1 MHHTA
6 DLLIRSRYVLPIEPS
21 GVTLENA
28 ALAVLHGRIVGVVQE
43 SDIAL
48 WRATE
53 TVSLPNHVLLP
64 GLVNAHGHAA
74 MTLLRGFADDHPLQD
89 WLENHIW
96 PAEAAHVGEEFVR
109 DGTTLAIAEMLLG
122 GTTCFADMYLFPEV
136 VAALCRDHGIRCQ
149 LCSPIIDFPSAWAI
163 GPDEYLSKALALQD
177 ELKSHSLSTVVF
189 GPHSTYSVG
198 PDVLERIAVYAAEL
212 DMGVQIHV
220 HETAREVADSVD
232 QFGLRPLERLFDIGL
247 LGPRTQCVHMAHTDE
262 SDVELLLK
270 SGAGIV
276 HCPESNMKLAS
287 GACPTG
293 KLIHLGIPLGLG
305 TDGAAS
311 NNDLN
316 MFGEMRS
323 AAFLAKHQWHDA
335 KQLPAVDL
343 LRMATLGSAQV
354 LGLDEQIGSL
364 EVGKQ
369 ADVIAL
375 DLSAPHT
382 QPIYNLPSQ
391 IAYACNGGEVSDV
404 WIAGQQLVR
413 SGVHTRLDLSE
424 CLERAANW
432 AQTISAGT
440 RASPV

>member
-1 MHHTA
+1 MHPTV
-6 DLLIRSRYVLPIEPS
+6 DLLIQARYVLPIEPR
-21 GVTLENA
+21 GVTYENA
-28 ALAVLHGRIVGVVQE
+28 ALAILEGRIVGIVQE
-43 SDIAL
+43 PDIAL
-48 WRATE
+48 WRATK
-53 TVSLPNHVLLP
+53 TVTLPNHVLLP

-74 MTLLRGFADDHPLQD
+74 MTLFRGFADDHPLQH

-96 PAEAAHVGEEFVR
+96 PAEAAHVGEDFVR
-109 DGTTLAIAEMLLG
+109 DGTRLAIAEMLLG
-122 GTTCFADMYLFPEV
+122 GTTCFSDMYLFPEV
-136 VAALCRDHGIRCQ
+136 VAALCRDYGIRCQ
-149 LCSPIIDFPSAWAI
+149 LCSPIIDFPSGWAA

-177 ELKSHSLSTVVF
+177 ELKSHSLLTVVF

-232 QFGLRPLERLFDIGL
+232 QFGRRPLGRLFDMGL
-247 LGPRTQCVHMAHTDE
+247 LGPKTQCVHMAHIDE
-262 SDVELLLK
+262 ADEELLLK

-287 GACPTG
+287 GACPAA
-293 KLIHLGIPLGLG
+293 KLMNQGVPLGLG

-323 AAFLAKHQWHDA
+323 AAFLAKHQLNDA
-335 KQLPAVDL
+335 KRLPALDA
-343 LRMATLGSAQV
+343 LRMATLGSARV
-354 LGLDEQIGSL
+354 MGLDEQIGSL

-391 IAYACNGGEVSDV
+391 IAYACNGSEVSDV
-404 WIAGQQLVR
+404 WVAGQQVVR
-413 SGVHTRLDLSE
+413 SGAHMRLDLSE
-424 CLERAANW
+424 CLECAADW
-432 AQTISAGT
+432 ARTIAAGA
-440 RASPV
+440 RGRPI